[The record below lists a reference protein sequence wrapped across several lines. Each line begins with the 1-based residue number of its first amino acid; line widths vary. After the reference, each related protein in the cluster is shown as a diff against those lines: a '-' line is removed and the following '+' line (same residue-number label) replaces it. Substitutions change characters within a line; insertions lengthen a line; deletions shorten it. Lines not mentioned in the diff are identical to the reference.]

1 MHKNWISEIDLM
13 LEGYPAYSQ
22 PPQTTGGMQR
32 AQISNVSYPKGV
44 LGVMPDNSLY
54 NTSQANPNTST
65 FGSEQE
71 EVPAMVD
78 SNQILQHIN
87 ELQAELDH
95 SSNADRTALMCLQK
109 LSKFIS
115 KL

>member
-13 LEGYPAYSQ
+13 LEGYPAYMQ

-44 LGVMPDNSLY
+44 LGMPDNSMF
-54 NTSQANPNTST
+54 NTSLANSNTSVR
-65 FGSEQE
+65 SDEQE
-71 EVPAMVD
+71 ETPVMVD
-78 SNQILQHIN
+78 CNKILQHIN
-87 ELQAELDH
+87 ELESDLDH
-95 SSNADRTALMCLQK
+95 NSNSDRTALMCLKK
-109 LSKFIS
+109 LSRYIS

>member
-32 AQISNVSYPKGV
+32 AQISNVSYPKGF
-44 LGVMPDNSLY
+44 LGAMPDNSRY
-54 NTSQANPNTST
+54 NTSLANSNTSVR
-65 FGSEQE
+65 SDEQE
-71 EVPAMVD
+71 ETPVMVD
-78 SNQILQHIN
+78 CNKILQHIN
-87 ELQAELDH
+87 ELESDLDH
-95 SSNADRTALMCLQK
+95 NSNSDRTALMCLKK
-109 LSKFIS
+109 LSRYIN

>member
-13 LEGYPAYSQ
+13 LEGYPAYMQ

-44 LGVMPDNSLY
+44 LGVAPDNSLY
-54 NTSQANPNTST
+54 NTSQANPNMST
-65 FGSEQE
+65 FRSEQE
-71 EVPAMVD
+71 ETPAMVD
-78 SNQILQHIN
+78 CNKILQHIN
-87 ELQAELDH
+87 ELESELDH
-95 SSNADRTALMCLQK
+95 NSNSDRTALMCLKK
-109 LSKFIS
+109 LSRYIN